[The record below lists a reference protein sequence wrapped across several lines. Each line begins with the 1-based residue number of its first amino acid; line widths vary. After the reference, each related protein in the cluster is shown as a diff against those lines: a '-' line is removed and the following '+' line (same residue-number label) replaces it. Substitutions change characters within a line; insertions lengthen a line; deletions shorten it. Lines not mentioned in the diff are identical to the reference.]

1 MSIHPRSQRCRASR
15 PDWNSLRVTALP
27 AALVGTL
34 YGWAVLASTVFHPG
48 WIGPNHI
55 APGTDWMVFY
65 GSVTSAVQGSLSL
78 IMNGDD
84 FTAFLNRSF
93 QDWLSAPI
101 EFRPWF
107 YPPSFL
113 VLLLP
118 FAPLGFAAS
127 YVAFQILTAAFLATA
142 LIKGAS
148 SPVLSRYVAAGVLIS
163 PAAAIN
169 IVDGQC
175 AFLVAALLIAGV
187 RLLPLQPILGG
198 ILLGLLSFKP
208 QFCLL
213 VPVALVAL
221 RQYKALLAAAGSAL
235 ALVVLSVIIFG
246 LDVWLWWI
254 PQAINNFIE
263 PDAKWLSYG
272 RIWGHSVWACAVLAG
287 IPPRLASVLQIAA
300 IAGGMVVA
308 YLAFRSTLSRDKQ
321 LAVLLAATVLAA
333 PHSGAYDATLLAA
346 AVGLW
351 LAANIKTWRLLDWFL
366 ALGIWMVPILSPP
379 THVVAG
385 RFSPLL
391 IVALIGF
398 ILHELRGTSQSS
410 TDSRPQLVIP

>member
-1 MSIHPRSQRCRASR
+1 LSIHPRSQRCRASR

-65 GSVTSAVQGSLSL
+65 GSVTSAVQGNLSL

>member
-1 MSIHPRSQRCRASR
+1 
-15 PDWNSLRVTALP
+15 VTALP

-65 GSVTSAVQGSLSL
+65 GSVTSAVQGNLSL

-187 RLLPLQPILGG
+187 RLLALQPILGG

-235 ALVVLSVIIFG
+235 VLVILSVIIFG

-263 PDAKWLSYG
+263 TDAKWLSYG

-398 ILHELRGTSQSS
+398 ILHELRGRSQSS

>member
-1 MSIHPRSQRCRASR
+1 MPQSSRASR
-15 PDWNSLRVTALP
+15 PDWNSLRATALP

-34 YGWAVLASTVFHPG
+34 YGWAVLASTFIHPG

-235 ALVVLSVIIFG
+235 ALAVLSVIIFG

-254 PQAINNFIE
+254 PQAINNLIE

-287 IPPRLASVLQIAA
+287 IPPNLASVLQMAA
-300 IAGGMVVA
+300 IAAGMVVT
-308 YLAFRSTLSRDKQ
+308 YVAFRSTLSGDKQ

>member
-65 GSVTSAVQGSLSL
+65 GSVTSAVQGNLSL

-187 RLLPLQPILGG
+187 RLLPLQPILCWGSSRSRR
-198 ILLGLLSFKP
+198 SF
-208 QFCLL
+208 
-213 VPVALVAL
+213 
-221 RQYKALLAAAGSAL
+221 
-235 ALVVLSVIIFG
+235 
-246 LDVWLWWI
+246 
-254 PQAINNFIE
+254 
-263 PDAKWLSYG
+263 
-272 RIWGHSVWACAVLAG
+272 AC
-287 IPPRLASVLQIAA
+287 SC
-300 IAGGMVVA
+300 
-308 YLAFRSTLSRDKQ
+308 RSRS
-321 LAVLLAATVLAA
+321 
-333 PHSGAYDATLLAA
+333 
-346 AVGLW
+346 
-351 LAANIKTWRLLDWFL
+351 
-366 ALGIWMVPILSPP
+366 
-379 THVVAG
+379 
-385 RFSPLL
+385 
-391 IVALIGF
+391 
-398 ILHELRGTSQSS
+398 
-410 TDSRPQLVIP
+410 

>member
-1 MSIHPRSQRCRASR
+1 LSIHPRSQRCRASR

>member
-65 GSVTSAVQGSLSL
+65 GSVTSAVQGNLSL

>member
-1 MSIHPRSQRCRASR
+1 
-15 PDWNSLRVTALP
+15 VTALP

>member
-1 MSIHPRSQRCRASR
+1 M
-15 PDWNSLRVTALP
+15 P

>member
-1 MSIHPRSQRCRASR
+1 M
-15 PDWNSLRVTALP
+15 TALP

-187 RLLPLQPILGG
+187 RLLALQPILGG

>member
-1 MSIHPRSQRCRASR
+1 M
-15 PDWNSLRVTALP
+15 TALP

>member
-1 MSIHPRSQRCRASR
+1 M
-15 PDWNSLRVTALP
+15 TALP

-65 GSVTSAVQGSLSL
+65 GSVTSAVQGNLSL

-93 QDWLSAPI
+93 QGWLSAPI

-254 PQAINNFIE
+254 PQAINNFID

>member
-1 MSIHPRSQRCRASR
+1 M
-15 PDWNSLRVTALP
+15 TALP

-65 GSVTSAVQGSLSL
+65 GSVTSAVQGNLSL

>member
-1 MSIHPRSQRCRASR
+1 M
-15 PDWNSLRVTALP
+15 TALP
-27 AALVGTL
+27 AALLGSL
-34 YGWAVLASTVFHPG
+34 YGWAILASTFIHPG
-48 WIGPNHI
+48 SIGPNHI

-65 GSVTSAVQGSLSL
+65 GSVTSAVQGNLSL

-187 RLLPLQPILGG
+187 RLLALQPILGG

-221 RQYKALLAAAGSAL
+221 RQHKALLAAAGSAL
-235 ALVVLSVIIFG
+235 ALAVLSVIIFG